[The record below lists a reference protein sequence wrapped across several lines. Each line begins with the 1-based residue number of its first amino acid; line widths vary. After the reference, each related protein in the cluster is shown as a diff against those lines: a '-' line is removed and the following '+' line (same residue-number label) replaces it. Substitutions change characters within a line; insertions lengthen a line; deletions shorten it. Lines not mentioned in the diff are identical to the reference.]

1 MIEPRWGCTS
11 WEGDHKETVYV
22 VCVFV
27 SKQEEQDS
35 SHPFEIW
42 RSFEIARNRQETTCR
57 YHGLCSAYAD
67 DMTVQELLHP
77 EIFQPFL
84 YSHSALS
91 R

>member
-27 SKQEEQDS
+27 SKQEQQGS
-35 SHPFEIW
+35 SHPFD
-42 RSFEIARNRQETTCR
+42 EIARNRQETTCR
-57 YHGLCSAYAD
+57 YRGLCSAYAD
-67 DMTVQELLHP
+67 DMTVQGLLHP

-84 YSHSALS
+84 DNHSALS